1 MNTFVRWIVI
11 AIFSMTLVFAA
22 PQQGNG
28 AFPAAKGAVADVA
41 VRSAARAVLPDN
53 ISHYTFDIRV
63 GPGQFD
69 MIRLHRLVKE
79 PIPGHP
85 VQTVSGVFLL
95 PGSPNYFEAVFM
107 TPLISQTV
115 SSDHSI
121 AVFLAKND
129 IDVWGMDYR
138 WALVPAETTN
148 FNFMKDWGVAQDAQD
163 TEIALSIARFM
174 RDWTGQDYSPL
185 HLLGFSWGG
194 IVGYSV
200 ASQETQQ
207 PDSLRNLKGLIAL
220 DVGVKLEKEA
230 DRASS
235 CDALATDQATLDS
248 GVYNDDSGL
257 FLKQLSGLALSAPK
271 DPSDNI
277 PGMTNYQAALFFGT
291 STELL
296 TGQFWHFVG
305 GYLDENGTPSDLRY
319 SKAQVW
325 LDLLQNIPPHYPMR
339 GDVDG
344 DLLFC
349 GKTDTPFTEHLDQI
363 AIPILHLGAAGGFG
377 KAGFYASTFTKSKDV
392 QTVLVQRQPDDQR
405 QEDFGHADTLLAD
418 DAETAVWKPILDW
431 IVAHR

>member
-1 MNTFVRWIVI
+1 MKTFVRRMVT
-11 AIFSMTLVFAA
+11 ATFSMTLAFAA
-22 PQQGNG
+22 PEQGRG
-28 AFPAAKGAVADVA
+28 ALPAAKNAFSGVA
-41 VRSAARAVLPDN
+41 VRNAARAVLPDN
-53 ISHYTFDIRV
+53 ISHYTFDIGV

-115 SSDHSI
+115 PSDHSI

-138 WALVPAETTN
+138 WALVPAETTDLS
-148 FNFMKDWGVAQDAQD
+148 FMKDWGIAQDAQD
-163 TEIALSIARFM
+163 TELALSIARYM
-174 RDWTGQDYSPL
+174 RDWSGQDYSKL

-194 IVGYSV
+194 MVGYSL
-200 ASQETQQ
+200 ASQETQR

-220 DVGVKLEKEA
+220 DVGVKLEQEA

-235 CDALATDQATLDS
+235 CDALATDQAALDS
-248 GVYNDDSGL
+248 GVYSDDSGL
-257 FLKQLSGLALSAPK
+257 FLKQLSDLALSAPK

-296 TGQFWHFVG
+296 TGQFWHFIG

-325 LDLLQNIPPHYPMR
+325 LDLLQKIPPHFPTR

-344 DLLFC
+344 DLMFC
-349 GKTDTPFTEHLDQI
+349 GKADTPFTEHLGQI
-363 AIPILHLGAAGGFG
+363 AIPILHVGAAGGFG

-392 QTVLVQRQPDDQR
+392 QTVLVQRLTDDQR

-418 DAETAVWKPILDW
+418 DAETLVWKPILDW